1 MIRKAKSAL
10 KQVYL
15 RVKSAAIVDNDG
27 DPANSVFLAGG
38 ARSGTTWL
46 SELINYDNA
55 YRFMFEPFGVR
66 QLGDFWYG
74 SYIRP
79 GNDDPALLTLAQTVF
94 SGRFRDPWSD
104 QFNKRPI
111 ANRRLIKEVRA
122 NLWIKWLHQHFG
134 QVPIVF
140 LMRHPIPT
148 VRSRF
153 KRYFDAKDRSAVD
166 TDPRKRTAEFRHYL
180 LDQADLMS
188 DHLGP
193 FRDVIERAE
202 TVWDQRM
209 LVWCV
214 QNYVPLRQL
223 TQGDVHIAFYETFCL
238 DPLGELRR
246 LFRFLGRD
254 VDDAALRKV
263 WKPSPMSRYDAM
275 PDPQTLVSG
284 WQKKVPE
291 ADARRALEILSL
303 FGLDKV
309 YGLDPLPKP
318 EGLASFVQPAQSVR

>member
-10 KQVYL
+10 KQAYL
-15 RVKSAAIVDNDG
+15 HVKSAAIVDNDG
-27 DPANSVFLAGG
+27 DPGKSVFLAGG

-46 SELINYDNA
+46 SELINYDNS

-66 QLGDFWYG
+66 QLGEFWYG

-79 GNDDPALLTLAQTVF
+79 DNADPALLGLARDVF
-94 SGRFRDPWSD
+94 SGHFRDAWSD

-111 ANRRLIKEVRA
+111 ANRRLVKEVRA
-122 NLWIKWLHQHFG
+122 NLWIKWLHQQFP
-134 QVPIVF
+134 QIPVVF

-153 KRYFDAKDRSAVD
+153 KRYFDAKDRSAID
-166 TDPRKRTAEFRHYL
+166 TDPQKRTAEFRHYL
-180 LDQADLMS
+180 LDQVDLLS

-202 TVWDQRM
+202 SVWDQRL

-223 TQGDVHIAFYETFCL
+223 KQGDVHIAFYESFCL
-238 DPLGELRR
+238 DPLGELRK
-246 LFRFLGRD
+246 LFGFLGRD
-254 VDDAALRKV
+254 VDAAALGKV

-291 ADARRALEILSL
+291 AEARRALEILTL

-309 YGLDPLPKP
+309 YGLDPLPKA
-318 EGLASFVQPAQSVR
+318 EGLAAFAAPARSLG